1 MIGRT
6 FYPPGW
12 NYYVKPRPPKVN
24 ASRITKNYLKKT
36 SAQASTLTRP
46 THNATTATSTAENMT
61 RHTNPDQTF
70 VALVDTYLDRVY
82 RYLRNLTRDADLARD
97 FAHETFLKLRK
108 QVAAGQVISEAY
120 VFTTA
125 RNTALS
131 HWRSDKREGDKRAAW
146 GRERDP
152 VGQSSGQSGAPMDH
166 SNPASL
172 AVENQELGQALETA
186 LGCLSEDQRTVFLL
200 SEVEGMKYEKI
211 AEVLDISAGT
221 VASRKFNAV
230 RALRGE
236 LERLGHA
243 LP

>member
-1 MIGRT
+1 M
-6 FYPPGW
+6 
-12 NYYVKPRPPKVN
+12 
-24 ASRITKNYLKKT
+24 
-36 SAQASTLTRP
+36 
-46 THNATTATSTAENMT
+46 HEATTTTSTAENMT
-61 RHTNPDQTF
+61 RHTDPDQTF
-70 VALVDTYLDRVY
+70 VNLVDTYLDRVY

-108 QVAAGQVISEAY
+108 QVAAGQMISEAY

-131 HWRSDKREGDKRAAW
+131 HWRSDKREEDKRAAW
-146 GRERDP
+146 G
-152 VGQSSGQSGAPMDH
+152 QSGSQMNLSH
-166 SNPASL
+166 PASL
-172 AVENQELGQALETA
+172 VVERQELGQALETA

-200 SEVEGMKYEKI
+200 SEVEGLKYEKI